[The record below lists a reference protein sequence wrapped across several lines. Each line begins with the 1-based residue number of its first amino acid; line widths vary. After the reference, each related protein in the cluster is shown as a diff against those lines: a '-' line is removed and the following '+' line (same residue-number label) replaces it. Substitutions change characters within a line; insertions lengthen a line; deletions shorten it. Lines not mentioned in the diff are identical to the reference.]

1 MMLKI
6 SDNLTEFNS
15 FLVNLKRDLCD
26 MVASRI
32 EQQLEKDVDIWLHRN
47 HYQRREDVGE
57 RKTGA
62 ICCRCGSR
70 RAQDFSRNGHRERQI
85 VTTYGVMSFWLPR
98 VVCKCGGSV
107 KIPFS
112 ILEPYQRLW
121 DDLTE
126 QVSRWAS
133 LGLSLR
139 QMQGEIGY
147 QMGTQIG
154 LRKFNEMVQDVE
166 NPVPIEL
173 TSVPPVIMLDAIW
186 VTLLKDTKTKQKDKK
201 GRKRIVKERNKVCI
215 LVALG
220 IYPQNQRWGILGWEL
235 ADSEDQAAWERLLVP
250 LENRGLYRE
259 RGLELLI
266 HDGGKGLIAAL
277 NFIYPHI
284 PHQRCLFHKLRNL
297 WHAIQTPE
305 GMLREDKKE
314 LKRELIQ
321 QVAEVFYAST
331 PEEAYQLRDAFC
343 SQWQDTQPEMVA
355 TLKRDWKDSIAFYR
369 VLARFPKWPR
379 RTLRTTSLLER
390 VNRILRR
397 LFRAAGAYHSTSGLL
412 TTVARVLSPM
422 RLI

>member
-1 MMLKI
+1 M
-6 SDNLTEFNS
+6 
-15 FLVNLKRDLCD
+15 
-26 MVASRI
+26 
-32 EQQLEKDVDIWLHRN
+32 
-47 HYQRREDVGE
+47 
-57 RKTGA
+57 
-62 ICCRCGSR
+62 
-70 RAQDFSRNGHRERQI
+70 
-85 VTTYGVMSFWLPR
+85 
-98 VVCKCGGSV
+98 
-107 KIPFS
+107 
-112 ILEPYQRLW
+112 
-121 DDLTE
+121 
-126 QVSRWAS
+126 
-133 LGLSLR
+133 
-139 QMQGEIGY
+139 
-147 QMGTQIG
+147 
-154 LRKFNEMVQDVE
+154 
-166 NPVPIEL
+166 
-173 TSVPPVIMLDAIW
+173 
-186 VTLLKDTKTKQKDKK
+186 
-201 GRKRIVKERNKVCI
+201 
-215 LVALG
+215 G

-355 TLKRDWKDSIAFYR
+355 ILKRDWRDSIAFYR

-412 TTVARVLSPM
+412 ATVARILSPM
-422 RLI
+422 RLS